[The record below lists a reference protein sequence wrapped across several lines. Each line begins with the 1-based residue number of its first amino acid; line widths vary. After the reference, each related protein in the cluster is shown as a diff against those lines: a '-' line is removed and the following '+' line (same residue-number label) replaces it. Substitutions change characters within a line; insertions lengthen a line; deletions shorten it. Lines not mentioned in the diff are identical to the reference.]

1 MRHKNR
7 RCAAAPLDGA
17 TAAVALV
24 VRLQLS
30 PPNTKEMCNK
40 EVGYTLLLGSQYCS
54 VNFLCRF
61 LAMHRDVIFQK
72 YVLQYSNSTGRKS
85 GKSYLCTC
93 NALKVFRVHLRSM
106 GVIVRSVHR
115 EGYGRGSNVSL
126 SGSIDFPQ
134 KIVKR

>member
-1 MRHKNR
+1 MVSTGYRYSLKNHSTITEPRNNIILFILMRHKNR

-17 TAAVALV
+17 TAAVAF
-24 VRLQLS
+24 S
-30 PPNTKEMCNK
+30 GAPPTKSPNTKEMCNK

-85 GKSYLCTC
+85 G
-93 NALKVFRVHLRSM
+93 
-106 GVIVRSVHR
+106 
-115 EGYGRGSNVSL
+115 
-126 SGSIDFPQ
+126 
-134 KIVKR
+134 

>member
-7 RCAAAPLDGA
+7 RCAAAPPLDGA
-17 TAAVALV
+17 TVVALV
-24 VRLQLS
+24 VRCQLS

-72 YVLQYSNSTGRKS
+72 YVL
-85 GKSYLCTC
+85 
-93 NALKVFRVHLRSM
+93 
-106 GVIVRSVHR
+106 
-115 EGYGRGSNVSL
+115 
-126 SGSIDFPQ
+126 
-134 KIVKR
+134 

>member
-24 VRLQLS
+24 VRRRLS

-72 YVLQYSNSTGRKS
+72 YVQ
-85 GKSYLCTC
+85 
-93 NALKVFRVHLRSM
+93 
-106 GVIVRSVHR
+106 
-115 EGYGRGSNVSL
+115 
-126 SGSIDFPQ
+126 
-134 KIVKR
+134 